1 MSSIAGDGYC
11 KSSNWPDRLEDILEK
26 KCWDINNWWQVI
38 TTMTTIV
45 LVAVT
50 TLTSSIINK
59 VYYYLF
65 ITQDGNN
72 LVVKLRISKS
82 SNNYG
87 K

>member
-1 MSSIAGDGYC
+1 MT
-11 KSSNWPDRLEDILEK
+11 
-26 KCWDINNWWQVI
+26 I
-38 TTMTTIV
+38 TV
-45 LVAVT
+45 VVAVT